1 MTLALLGDD
10 CMDAGGRATQDA
22 KAEGARR
29 AGEGSCQR
37 RPLPRPLSRKRARG
51 AKMPRYWI
59 MDFWRMNMLSPYMSP
74 VERVWFYTL
83 RILCG
88 LVLLFLIL
96 PVLVIVPLSFNSGS
110 FLVYPLQGF
119 SLHWYQDFF
128 SSADWMRSLKN
139 SLIIAPAA
147 PLLAMVFGTLA
158 AIGLTRGEFR
168 GKALVMSL
176 VISPMVVP
184 VVIVGVASYLFFAPL
199 GLGNSYLSL
208 ILVHAV
214 LGVPFVIITVSATL
228 QGFNYNLVRAAAS
241 LGASPLTA
249 FFRVTLPLI
258 APGVISGAL
267 FAFATSFDEV
277 VVTLFLAGPE
287 QATLPRQM
295 FSGIRE
301 NLSPTIAAAAT
312 LLIGFSIVLL
322 LTLEWLRG
330 RSEKMRTSAS
340 HE

>member
-1 MTLALLGDD
+1 
-10 CMDAGGRATQDA
+10 
-22 KAEGARR
+22 
-29 AGEGSCQR
+29 
-37 RPLPRPLSRKRARG
+37 
-51 AKMPRYWI
+51 
-59 MDFWRMNMLSPYMSP
+59 MLSPYMSP
-74 VERVWFYTL
+74 VEPAWYYAL
-83 RILCG
+83 RILCA
-88 LVLLFLIL
+88 LVLLFLIV

-119 SLHWYQDFF
+119 SLRWYEALFT
-128 SSADWMRSLKN
+128 SADWMRSLKN
-139 SLIIAPAA
+139 SMLIAPAA
-147 PLLAMVFGTLA
+147 TFLAVVLGTLA
-158 AIGLTRGEFR
+158 AVGLTRAEFR
-168 GKALVMSL
+168 GKALLMTIL
-176 VISPMVVP
+176 ISPMVVP
-184 VVIVGVASYLFFAPL
+184 VVIIGVASYLFFAPL
-199 GLGNSYLSL
+199 GMGNSYLSL

-249 FFRVTLPLI
+249 FLRVTLPLI

-287 QATLPRQM
+287 QITLPRQM

-312 LLIGFSIVLL
+312 LLIGFSIALL

-330 RSEKMRTSAS
+330 RAEKLRTQQPA
-340 HE
+340 

>member
-1 MTLALLGDD
+1 
-10 CMDAGGRATQDA
+10 
-22 KAEGARR
+22 
-29 AGEGSCQR
+29 
-37 RPLPRPLSRKRARG
+37 
-51 AKMPRYWI
+51 
-59 MDFWRMNMLSPYMSP
+59 MLSPYMSP
-74 VERVWFYTL
+74 VERVWFYSL

-88 LVLLFLIL
+88 LILLFLVL
-96 PVLVIVPLSFNSGS
+96 PVLVIIPLSFNSGS

-128 SSADWMRSLKN
+128 ASAEWMRALKN
-139 SLIIAPAA
+139 SIIVAPAA
-147 PLLAMVFGTLA
+147 TVLA
-158 AIGLTRGEFR
+158 RGDFP
-168 GKALVMSL
+168 GKSLVMAL

-184 VVIVGVASYLFFAPL
+184 VVIIGVASYLFFAPL
-199 GLGNSYLSL
+199 GMGNSFTSL

-241 LGASPLTA
+241 LGASPLLA
-249 FFRVTLPLI
+249 FRRVTLPLI

-312 LLIGFSIVLL
+312 LLIAFSVILL

-330 RSEKMRTSAS
+330 RSEKLRTQQPG
-340 HE
+340 

>member
-1 MTLALLGDD
+1 
-10 CMDAGGRATQDA
+10 
-22 KAEGARR
+22 
-29 AGEGSCQR
+29 
-37 RPLPRPLSRKRARG
+37 
-51 AKMPRYWI
+51 
-59 MDFWRMNMLSPYMSP
+59 MLSPYMSP
-74 VERVWFYTL
+74 VERAWYYAL
-83 RILCG
+83 RILCA
-88 LVLLFLIL
+88 LVLLFLIV

-119 SLHWYQDFF
+119 SMRWYEALF

-139 SLIIAPAA
+139 SMLIAPAA
-147 PLLAMVFGTLA
+147 TFLAVVLGTLA
-158 AIGLTRGEFR
+158 AVGLTRAEFR
-168 GKALVMSL
+168 GKALLMTIL
-176 VISPMVVP
+176 ISPMVVP
-184 VVIVGVASYLFFAPL
+184 VVIIGVASYLFFAPL
-199 GLGNSYLSL
+199 GMGNSYLSL

-228 QGFNYNLVRAAAS
+228 RGFNYNLVRAAAS

-287 QATLPRQM
+287 QITLPRQM

-312 LLIGFSIVLL
+312 LLIGFSIALL

-330 RSEKMRTSAS
+330 RAEKLRTQQPA
-340 HE
+340 

>member
-1 MTLALLGDD
+1 
-10 CMDAGGRATQDA
+10 
-22 KAEGARR
+22 
-29 AGEGSCQR
+29 
-37 RPLPRPLSRKRARG
+37 
-51 AKMPRYWI
+51 
-59 MDFWRMNMLSPYMSP
+59 MLSPYMSP
-74 VERVWFYTL
+74 VERLWFYSL

-88 LVLLFLIL
+88 LVLLFLVL
-96 PVLVIVPLSFNSGS
+96 PVLVIVPLSFNSGT

-119 SLHWYQDFF
+119 SLRWYADFF
-128 SSADWMRSLKN
+128 QSAEWMRSLTN
-139 SLIIAPAA
+139 SMIVAPAA
-147 PLLAMVFGTLA
+147 TLLAMVFGTLA

-176 VISPMVVP
+176 MISPMVVP
-184 VVIVGVASYLFFAPL
+184 VVIIGVASYL
-199 GLGNSYLSL
+199 SL
-208 ILVHAV
+208 IVVHAV

-241 LGASPLTA
+241 LGAPPLTT

-312 LLIGFSIVLL
+312 LLIGFSVLLL

-330 RSEKMRTSAS
+330 RSEKMRTAQPGG
-340 HE
+340 

>member
-1 MTLALLGDD
+1 
-10 CMDAGGRATQDA
+10 
-22 KAEGARR
+22 
-29 AGEGSCQR
+29 
-37 RPLPRPLSRKRARG
+37 
-51 AKMPRYWI
+51 
-59 MDFWRMNMLSPYMSP
+59 MLSPYMSP
-74 VERVWFYTL
+74 VERIWYYSL
-83 RILCG
+83 RTLCG

-96 PVLVIVPLSFNSGS
+96 PVLVIIPLSFNSGT

-119 SLHWYQDFF
+119 SLRWYEEFF
-128 SSADWMRSLKN
+128 TASEWLRALKN

-147 PLLAMVFGTLA
+147 TVLAMTFGTLA
-158 AIGLTRGEFR
+158 SIGLTRGEFR
-168 GKALVMSL
+168 GKALLMGIL
-176 VISPMVVP
+176 ISPMVVP
-184 VVIVGVASYLFFAPL
+184 VVIVAVASYLFFAPL
-199 GLGNSYLSL
+199 GLGNSYISL

-214 LGVPFVIITVSATL
+214 LGVPFVIITVTATL
-228 QGFNYNLVRAAAS
+228 QGFNQNLVRAAAS
-241 LGASPLTA
+241 LGAPPLTA

-287 QATLPRQM
+287 QATIPRQM

-312 LLIGFSIVLL
+312 LLIGFSVVML

-330 RSEKMRTSAS
+330 RSEKLRTQQP
-340 HE
+340 E

>member
-1 MTLALLGDD
+1 
-10 CMDAGGRATQDA
+10 
-22 KAEGARR
+22 
-29 AGEGSCQR
+29 
-37 RPLPRPLSRKRARG
+37 
-51 AKMPRYWI
+51 
-59 MDFWRMNMLSPYMSP
+59 MLSPYMSP
-74 VERVWFYTL
+74 VERAWYYAL
-83 RILCG
+83 RILCA
-88 LVLLFLIL
+88 LVLLFLIV

-119 SLHWYQDFF
+119 SLRWYEALFT
-128 SSADWMRSLKN
+128 SADWMRSLKN
-139 SLIIAPAA
+139 SLLIAPAA
-147 PLLAMVFGTLA
+147 TLLAVVLGTLA
-158 AIGLTRGEFR
+158 AVGLTRAEFR
-168 GKALVMSL
+168 GKALLMTVL
-176 VISPMVVP
+176 ISPMVVP
-184 VVIVGVASYLFFAPL
+184 VVIIGVASYLFFAPL
-199 GLGNSYLSL
+199 GMGNSYLSL

-287 QATLPRQM
+287 QITLPRQM

-312 LLIGFSIVLL
+312 LLIGFSIALL
-322 LTLEWLRG
+322 LTLTEYAHDSATWAT
-330 RSEKMRTSAS
+330 RSVAPNGLSQR
-340 HE
+340 

>member
-1 MTLALLGDD
+1 
-10 CMDAGGRATQDA
+10 
-22 KAEGARR
+22 
-29 AGEGSCQR
+29 
-37 RPLPRPLSRKRARG
+37 
-51 AKMPRYWI
+51 
-59 MDFWRMNMLSPYMSP
+59 MLSPYMSP
-74 VERVWFYTL
+74 VERAWYYAL
-83 RILCG
+83 RILCA
-88 LVLLFLIL
+88 LVLLFLIV

-119 SLHWYQDFF
+119 SMRWYEALF

-139 SLIIAPAA
+139 SMLIAPAA
-147 PLLAMVFGTLA
+147 TFLAVVLGTLA
-158 AIGLTRGEFR
+158 AVGLTRAEFR
-168 GKALVMSL
+168 GKALLMTIL
-176 VISPMVVP
+176 ISPMVVP
-184 VVIVGVASYLFFAPL
+184 VVIIGVASYLFFSPL
-199 GLGNSYLSL
+199 GMGNSYLSL

-258 APGVISGAL
+258 APGVTSGAL

-287 QATLPRQM
+287 QITLPRQM

-312 LLIGFSIVLL
+312 LLIGFSIALL

-330 RSEKMRTSAS
+330 RAEKLRTQQPA
-340 HE
+340 

>member
-1 MTLALLGDD
+1 
-10 CMDAGGRATQDA
+10 
-22 KAEGARR
+22 
-29 AGEGSCQR
+29 
-37 RPLPRPLSRKRARG
+37 
-51 AKMPRYWI
+51 
-59 MDFWRMNMLSPYMSP
+59 MLSPYMSP
-74 VERVWFYTL
+74 VERAWYYAL
-83 RILCG
+83 RILCA
-88 LVLLFLIL
+88 LVLLFLIV

-119 SLHWYQDFF
+119 SMRWYEALF

-139 SLIIAPAA
+139 SMLIAPAA
-147 PLLAMVFGTLA
+147 TFLAVVLGTLA
-158 AIGLTRGEFR
+158 AVGLTRAEFR
-168 GKALVMSL
+168 GKALLMTIL
-176 VISPMVVP
+176 ISPMVVP
-184 VVIVGVASYLFFAPL
+184 VVIIGVASYLFFAPL
-199 GLGNSYLSL
+199 GMGNSYLSL
-208 ILVHAV
+208 TLVHAV

-287 QATLPRQM
+287 QITLPRQM

-312 LLIGFSIVLL
+312 LLIGFSIALL

-330 RSEKMRTSAS
+330 RAEKLRTQQPA
-340 HE
+340 

>member
-1 MTLALLGDD
+1 M
-10 CMDAGGRATQDA
+10 RAA
-22 KAEGARR
+22 YR
-29 AGEGSCQR
+29 
-37 RPLPRPLSRKRARG
+37 
-51 AKMPRYWI
+51 
-59 MDFWRMNMLSPYMSP
+59 SPIQVAWHYAH
-74 VERVWFYTL
+74 RV
-83 RILCG
+83 LCG

-96 PVLVIVPLSFNSGS
+96 PVLVIVPLSFNDGT
-110 FLVYPLQGF
+110 FLIYPLNGF
-119 SLHWYQDFF
+119 SMRWYHEFF
-128 SSADWMRSLKN
+128 GSAEWMRSLKN
-139 SLIIAPAA
+139 SLIVAPVAT
-147 PLLAMVFGTLA
+147 LLAMVLGTLA
-158 AIGLTRGEFR
+158 AIGLTRGQFR
-168 GKALVMSL
+168 GKQLIMSL

-184 VVIVGVASYLFFAPL
+184 VVIVGVASYLCFAPL

-228 QGFNYNLVRAAAS
+228 QGFNYSLVLAAAN
-241 LGASPLTA
+241 LGASPVTT

-312 LLIGFSIVLL
+312 LLIGFSVLL
-322 LTLEWLRG
+322 LLALEWLRG
-330 RSEKMRTSAS
+330 RSERLRTAPTS
-340 HE
+340 

>member
-1 MTLALLGDD
+1 
-10 CMDAGGRATQDA
+10 
-22 KAEGARR
+22 
-29 AGEGSCQR
+29 
-37 RPLPRPLSRKRARG
+37 
-51 AKMPRYWI
+51 
-59 MDFWRMNMLSPYMSP
+59 MLSPYMSP
-74 VERVWFYTL
+74 VERLWFYSL

-88 LVLLFLIL
+88 LVLLFLVL
-96 PVLVIVPLSFNSGS
+96 PVLVIVPLSFNSGT

-119 SLHWYQDFF
+119 SLRWYADFF
-128 SSADWMRSLKN
+128 QSAEWMRSLTN
-139 SLIIAPAA
+139 SMIVAPAA
-147 PLLAMVFGTLA
+147 TLLAMVFGTLA

-176 VISPMVVP
+176 MISPMVVP
-184 VVIVGVASYLFFAPL
+184 VVIIGVASYLFFAPL

-208 ILVHAV
+208 IVVHAV

-241 LGASPLTA
+241 LGAPPLTT
-249 FFRVTLPLI
+249 FFRVTLP
-258 APGVISGAL
+258 L

-312 LLIGFSIVLL
+312 LLIGFSVLLL

-330 RSEKMRTSAS
+330 RSEKMRTAQPGG
-340 HE
+340 

>member
-1 MTLALLGDD
+1 
-10 CMDAGGRATQDA
+10 
-22 KAEGARR
+22 
-29 AGEGSCQR
+29 
-37 RPLPRPLSRKRARG
+37 
-51 AKMPRYWI
+51 
-59 MDFWRMNMLSPYMSP
+59 MLSPYKSP
-74 VERVWFYTL
+74 VERAWFWAH
-83 RILCG
+83 RGLCA

-96 PVLVIVPLSFNSGS
+96 PVLVIIPLSFNSGS

-119 SLHWYQDFF
+119 SLRWYEDFF
-128 SSADWMRSLKN
+128 TSAEWMRSLKN
-139 SLIIAPAA
+139 SLIVAPAA
-147 PLLAMVFGTLA
+147 TVLAMVFGTLA
-158 AIGLTRGEFR
+158 SIGLTRGEFR

-176 VISPMVVP
+176 LISPMVTP
-184 VVIVGVASYLFFAPL
+184 VVIVGVASYLFFAPM
-199 GLGNSYLSL
+199 GLGNSYTSL

-241 LGASPLTA
+241 MGASPLLA
-249 FFRVTLPLI
+249 FRKITLPLI

-312 LLIGFSIVLL
+312 LLIAFSIIML

-330 RSEKMRTSAS
+330 RSEKMRTAVP
-340 HE
+340 E

>member
-1 MTLALLGDD
+1 
-10 CMDAGGRATQDA
+10 
-22 KAEGARR
+22 
-29 AGEGSCQR
+29 
-37 RPLPRPLSRKRARG
+37 
-51 AKMPRYWI
+51 
-59 MDFWRMNMLSPYMSP
+59 MLSPYSSP
-74 VERVWFYTL
+74 VERVWHYTL
-83 RILCG
+83 RTLCG
-88 LVLLFLIL
+88 LILLFLVL

-128 SSADWMRSLKN
+128 NSAEWMRSLKN
-139 SLIIAPAA
+139 SLIVAPAA
-147 PLLAMVFGTLA
+147 TVLAMGFGTLA
-158 AIGLTRGEFR
+158 AIGLTRSNFP
-168 GKALVMSL
+168 GKSLVMAL

-184 VVIVGVASYLFFAPL
+184 VVIIGVASYLFFAPL
-199 GLGNSYLSL
+199 GLGNSYTSL
-208 ILVHAV
+208 ILGHAV

-241 LGASPLTA
+241 LGASPVTT
-249 FFRVTLPLI
+249 FRRVTLPLI

-312 LLIGFSIVLL
+312 LLVGFSVVLL
-322 LTLEWLRG
+322 LVLEWLRG
-330 RSEKMRTSAS
+330 RSEKLRTAVV
-340 HE
+340 E

>member
-1 MTLALLGDD
+1 
-10 CMDAGGRATQDA
+10 
-22 KAEGARR
+22 
-29 AGEGSCQR
+29 
-37 RPLPRPLSRKRARG
+37 
-51 AKMPRYWI
+51 
-59 MDFWRMNMLSPYMSP
+59 MLSPYSSP
-74 VERVWFYTL
+74 IERVWYYTL
-83 RILCG
+83 RIVCG
-88 LVLLFLIL
+88 LILLFLVL

-128 SSADWMRSLKN
+128 NSAEWMRSLKN
-139 SLIIAPAA
+139 SMIVAPAA
-147 PLLAMVFGTLA
+147 TLLAMAFGTLA
-158 AIGLTRGEFR
+158 AIGLTRSNFP
-168 GKALVMSL
+168 GKSLVMAL

-199 GLGNSYLSL
+199 GLGNSYISL

-241 LGASPLTA
+241 LGASPVTA
-249 FFRVTLPLI
+249 FRRVTLPLI

-312 LLIGFSIVLL
+312 LLIGFSVVLL
-322 LTLEWLRG
+322 LVLEWLRG
-330 RSEKMRTSAS
+330 RGEKLRTAV
-340 HE
+340 E

>member
-1 MTLALLGDD
+1 
-10 CMDAGGRATQDA
+10 
-22 KAEGARR
+22 
-29 AGEGSCQR
+29 
-37 RPLPRPLSRKRARG
+37 
-51 AKMPRYWI
+51 
-59 MDFWRMNMLSPYMSP
+59 MLSPYMSP
-74 VERVWFYTL
+74 VERVWFYSL
-83 RILCG
+83 RIFCG
-88 LVLLFLIL
+88 LILLFLIL
-96 PVLVIVPLSFNSGS
+96 PVLVIIPLSFNSGS

-128 SSADWMRSLKN
+128 ASAEWMRALKN
-139 SLIIAPAA
+139 SIIVAPAA
-147 PLLAMVFGTLA
+147 TVLAMVFGTLA
-158 AIGLTRGEFR
+158 AIGLTRGHFP
-168 GKALVMSL
+168 GKALVMAL

-184 VVIVGVASYLFFAPL
+184 VVIIGVASYLFFAPL
-199 GLGNSYLSL
+199 GLGNSFFSL
-208 ILVHAV
+208 IVVHAV

-228 QGFNYNLVRAAAS
+228 QGFNHNLVRAAAS

-249 FFRVTLPLI
+249 FRRVTLPLI

-312 LLIGFSIVLL
+312 LLIAFSVVLL

-330 RSEKMRTSAS
+330 RSEKLRTAQV
-340 HE
+340 